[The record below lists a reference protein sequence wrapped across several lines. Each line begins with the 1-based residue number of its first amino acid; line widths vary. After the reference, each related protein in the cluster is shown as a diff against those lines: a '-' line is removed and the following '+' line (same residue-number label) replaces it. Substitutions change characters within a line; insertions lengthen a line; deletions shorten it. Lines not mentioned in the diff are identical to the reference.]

1 MKNLFLALCLMP
13 LAATAQTTKQK
24 VLYMNVVR
32 SNGNIETRLMGSEDF
47 VGPIYN
53 PETKRLVINGSSRTL
68 TSIKEIR
75 FDIREEEVPD
85 GIISVVEAEQQESE
99 ATYDLSGRRVD
110 EQRVQRGIY
119 IRDGRKFIKK

>member
-32 SNGNIETRLMGSEDF
+32 TNGNIETRLMGSEDF

-75 FDIREEEVPD
+75 FEIREEEVPD
-85 GIISVVEAEQQESE
+85 GITAVMENEQQKPE

-110 EQRVQRGIY
+110 EQRMQRGVY

>member
-1 MKNLFLALCLMP
+1 MP

-32 SNGNIETRLMGSEDF
+32 TNGNIETRLMGSEDF

>member
-32 SNGNIETRLMGSEDF
+32 TNGNIETRLMGSEDF